1 VLSSSAASIAFSR
14 DTTPTEPKSQP
25 QLGTTVFLMRPD
37 GSDLHRMLPAPDD
50 GWNEVWDCLSSWP
63 ASDQG

>member
-1 VLSSSAASIAFSR
+1 MLSSSAASIAFSR

-37 GSDLHRMLPAPDD
+37 GSDLRRMLPAPED
-50 GWNEVWDCLSSWP
+50 GWNEVWD
-63 ASDQG
+63 